1 MYAYINGSK
10 YEGKKRIPKALAWL
24 FRFWSCCCCVS
35 LLTALRTI
43 NNICRSTTR
52 TTKCFSLETKRCN
65 AIVPFH
71 ILLYLSLKYEIK
83 HNYSIVFHPAVC
95 WFSRIKRECV
105 RVCVSLC
112 VCEREFFCRAFELIT
127 KLLYI
132 CV

>member
-10 YEGKKRIPKALAWL
+10 YEGKKIPKALAWL
-24 FRFWSCCCCVS
+24 FCFWSCCCCVS

-105 RVCVSLC
+105 RVCVC
-112 VCEREFFCRAFELIT
+112 MCERV
-127 KLLYI
+127 LLPS
-132 CV
+132 V